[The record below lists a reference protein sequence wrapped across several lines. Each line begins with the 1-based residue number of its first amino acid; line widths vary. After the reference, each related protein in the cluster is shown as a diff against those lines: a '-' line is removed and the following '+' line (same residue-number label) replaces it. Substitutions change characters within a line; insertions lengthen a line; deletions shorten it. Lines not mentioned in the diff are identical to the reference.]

1 MDHVGLWILFNLFI
15 FVLLALDLG
24 VFHRKLH
31 AVSLREAIFWSVV
44 WTVLA
49 LAFNASML
57 WWYDP
62 ANLPNAPLAVRKTLA
77 LEFFTGYLIER
88 MLSFDNIFVFAVL
101 FSYFGI
107 EARYQHRLLFW
118 GILGALIMRG
128 LMIWLGVELISRFE
142 WILYVFGAFLLWTGA
157 KMLLHKAEKIEPEK
171 NPVLKL
177 ARKFLPVTSGYHG
190 QKFFVHHEGIWMATP
205 MFLVL
210 LVIETTDVAFAL
222 DSIPAIFAIT
232 KDPFIIYSSNVF
244 AILGLRAL
252 YFLLAAIL
260 PYFRYLSAGLSI
272 VLMFIGAKMLVD
284 KWVHIST
291 VLSLSVV
298 GSLLIGSVVASLAAT
313 RVEKRAERKA
323 KAVRDRPTE
332 G

>member
-1 MDHVGLWILFNLFI
+1 MDNLALWVAFNLGILF
-15 FVLLALDLG
+15 LLALDLG

-31 AVSLREAIFWSVV
+31 AVSLREAIFWSVL
-44 WTVLA
+44 WTMLA
-49 LAFNASML
+49 LAFNLSML
-57 WWYDP
+57 WWYNP
-62 ANLPNAPLAVRKTLA
+62 AHVQDATMAVHKTLA

-88 MLSFDNIFVFAVL
+88 MLSFDNIFCFAVL
-101 FSYFGI
+101 FSYFGV

-128 LMIWLGVELISRFE
+128 LMIWLGVALISRFA
-142 WILYVFGAFLLWTGA
+142 WILYVFGAFLVWTGA
-157 KMLLHKAEKIEPEK
+157 KMLFHKPEEFDPEK

-190 QKFFVHHEGIWMATP
+190 QQFFVRHEGIWKATP

-272 VLMFIGAKMLVD
+272 VLMFIGIKMLVE

-298 GSLLIGSVVASLAAT
+298 GSLLIGAVVASLAGTHA
-313 RVEKRAERKA
+313 EKRALRK
-323 KAVRDRPTE
+323 
-332 G
+332 

>member
-1 MDHVGLWILFNLFI
+1 MDKTALWILFNLLI

-24 VFHRKLH
+24 VFHRKVH
-31 AVSLREAIFWSVV
+31 VVSLREALVWSVL

-57 WWYDP
+57 WWYNP
-62 ANLPNAPLAVRKTLA
+62 AHLPDATLAVRKSLA

-88 MLSFDNIFVFAVL
+88 MLSFDNIFVFAML
-101 FSYFGI
+101 FSYFRVD
-107 EARYQHRLLFW
+107 ARFQHRLLFW
-118 GILGALIMRG
+118 GILGALVMRG
-128 LMIWLGVELISRFE
+128 GMIWLGVELISRFE
-142 WILYVFGAFLLWTGA
+142 WILYIFGAFLLWTGA
-157 KMLLHKAEKIEPEK
+157 KMLFHKAEEIEPEK
-171 NPVLKL
+171 NAVLKL
-177 ARKFLPVTSGYHG
+177 ARKFLPITPSYYG
-190 QKFFVHHEGIWMATP
+190 QKFFARHEGIWKATP

-210 LVIETTDVAFAL
+210 LVVETTDVAFAL

-232 KDPFIIYSSNVF
+232 KDPFLIYSSNVF

-260 PYFRYLSAGLSI
+260 PYFRFLGPGLSL
-272 VLMFIGAKMLVD
+272 VLMFIGAKMLVE

-298 GSLLIGSVVASLAAT
+298 ASLLLGAVAASMVAT
-313 RVEKRAERKA
+313 RAERRAGKA
-323 KAVRDRPTE
+323 DAVKDRSE
-332 G
+332 D

>member
-1 MDHVGLWILFNLFI
+1 MDQLPLWILFNLFI

-24 VFHRKLH
+24 VFHRKLR
-31 AVSLREAIFWSVV
+31 AVSLRGAIFWSVL

-57 WWYDP
+57 WWYTP
-62 ANLPNAPLAVRKTLA
+62 AHVTDATLAMRKALA

-101 FSYFGI
+101 FSYFGVA
-107 EARYQHRLLFW
+107 ARYQHRVLFW
-118 GILGALIMRG
+118 GILGALVMRG
-128 LMIWLGVELISRFE
+128 GMIWLGVTLITRFT
-142 WILYVFGAFLLWTGA
+142 WVLYVFGAFLLWTGA
-157 KMLLHKAEKIEPEK
+157 KMFFHKPEEIEPEK
-171 NPVLKL
+171 NPVLRL
-177 ARKFLPVTSGYHG
+177 ARKFLPITPAYEG
-190 QKFFVHHEGIWMATP
+190 QKFFVRRDGIWKAPP

-210 LVIETTDVAFAL
+210 LVVETTDVAFAL

-260 PYFRYLSAGLSI
+260 SYFRYLSAGLSI
-272 VLMFIGAKMLVD
+272 VLMFIGVKMLLLDVY
-284 KWVHIST
+284 KIPGAIALAIVALI
-291 VLSLSVV
+291 LAASVA
-298 GSLLIGSVVASLAAT
+298 ASLV
-313 RVEKRAERKA
+313 VERRPARSRPQDERE
-323 KAVRDRPTE
+323 P
-332 G
+332 

>member
-1 MDHVGLWILFNLFI
+1 MDKTALWILFNLFI

-24 VFHRKLH
+24 VFHRKLR
-31 AVSLREAIFWSVV
+31 AVSLREAIFWSVL

-57 WWYDP
+57 WWYNP
-62 ANLPNAPLAVRKTLA
+62 AHLADSLAVRKTLA

-88 MLSFDNIFVFAVL
+88 MLSFDNIFVFAML
-101 FSYFGI
+101 FSYFSV
-107 EARYQHRLLFW
+107 EPRYQHRLLFW

-128 LMIWLGVELISRFE
+128 LMIWLGVALISRFA
-142 WILYVFGAFLLWTGA
+142 WILYVFGVFLVWTGA
-157 KMLLHKAEKIEPEK
+157 KMLFHKPEEIEPEK
-171 NPVLKL
+171 NPVLRI
-177 ARKFLPVTSGYHG
+177 ARKFLPISPAYEG
-190 QKFFVHHEGIWMATP
+190 QKFFVRHEGIWKATP

-210 LVIETTDVAFAL
+210 LVVETTDVAFAL

-260 PYFRYLSAGLSI
+260 PYFRYLSAGLSV
-272 VLMFIGAKMLVD
+272 VLMFIGVKMLVE

-291 VLSLSVV
+291 VLSLGIVSVV
-298 GSLLIGSVVASLAAT
+298 LTVAVVASLAAT
-313 RVEKRAERKA
+313 RAEKRALRKSRA
-323 KAVRDRPTE
+323 AEDRPTE

>member
-1 MDHVGLWILFNLFI
+1 VIS
-15 FVLLALDLG
+15 V
-24 VFHRKLH
+24 
-31 AVSLREAIFWSVV
+31 REAIFWSIL

-57 WWYDP
+57 WWYTP
-62 ANLPNAPLAVRKTLA
+62 AHAPDASLVVRKTLA

-101 FSYFGI
+101 FSYFGV
-107 EARYQHRLLFW
+107 APRYQHRVLFW
-118 GILGALIMRG
+118 GILGALVMRG
-128 LMIWLGVELISRFE
+128 GMIWLGVELIARFE

-157 KMLLHKAEKIEPEK
+157 KMLLHKAEQIEPEK
-171 NPVLKL
+171 NPVLKM
-177 ARKFLPVTSGYHG
+177 ARKFLPVTKSYEG
-190 QKFFVHHEGIWMATP
+190 QKFFVRQEGIWKATP

-210 LVIETTDVAFAL
+210 LVVETTDVAFAL

-232 KDPFIIYSSNVF
+232 KDAFIIYSSNVF

-260 PYFRYLSAGLSI
+260 PYFRFLSTGLSL

-284 KWVHIST
+284 KWMHIST
-291 VLSLSVV
+291 GVSLSVV
-298 GSLLIGSVVASLAAT
+298 GIILLGSVAASLAAT
-313 RVEKRAERKA
+313 RMEKHKLKGQEQ
-323 KAVRDRPTE
+323 
-332 G
+332 

>member
-1 MDHVGLWILFNLFI
+1 MDNWALWVLFNLFI
-15 FVLLALDLG
+15 LVLLALDLG

-31 AVSLREAIFWSVV
+31 AVSLREAIFWSVL

-49 LAFNASML
+49 LAFNISML
-57 WWYDP
+57 WWYNP
-62 ANLPNAPLAVRKTLA
+62 AYLPDATMAMRKTPA

-101 FSYFGI
+101 FSYFGV

-128 LMIWLGVELISRFE
+128 LMIWLGVALISRFA
-142 WILYVFGAFLLWTGA
+142 WILYVFGVFLVWTGA
-157 KMLLHKAEKIEPEK
+157 KMLFHKPEEIEPEK

-177 ARKFLPVTSGYHG
+177 ARKFLPVTPAYEG
-190 QKFFVHHEGIWMATP
+190 QKFFLRHEGIWKATP

-210 LVIETTDVAFAL
+210 LVVETTDVAFAL

-252 YFLLAAIL
+252 YFLLAAIIS
-260 PYFRYLSAGLSI
+260 YFRYLSAGLSI
-272 VLMFIGAKMLVD
+272 VLMFIGVKMLVE

-291 VLSLSVV
+291 AWSLGIVGVVLLVA
-298 GSLLIGSVVASLAAT
+298 IVASLAAT
-313 RVEKRAERKA
+313 HAEKRALRKS
-323 KAVRDRPTE
+323 RPAE
-332 G
+332 E